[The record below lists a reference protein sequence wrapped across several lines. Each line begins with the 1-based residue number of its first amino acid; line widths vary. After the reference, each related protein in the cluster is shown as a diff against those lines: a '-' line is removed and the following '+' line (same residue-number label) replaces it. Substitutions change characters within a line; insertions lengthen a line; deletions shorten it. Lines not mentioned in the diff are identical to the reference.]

1 MERLLR
7 DHCDADF
14 VASSAGLGAAKPD
27 PAFFAAIA
35 GLAGMAPEQIA
46 YVGDRVDNDVL
57 PAVAAGMV
65 AVHLRRG
72 PWGRLQA
79 AWPEAAEA
87 HLRIDSL
94 AELAGALPALW
105 R

>member
-1 MERLLR
+1 
-7 DHCDADF
+7 
-14 VASSAGLGAAKPD
+14 
-27 PAFFAAIA
+27 
-35 GLAGMAPEQIA
+35 
-46 YVGDRVDNDVL
+46 
-57 PAVAAGMV
+57 MV

-94 AELAGALPALW
+94 AELAELAGALPALW